1 MAGAMPQL
9 ASTKIGLAIK
19 NGDFRELKILIENGE
34 NVHLKDRKGNTYLHY
49 VCTMYRPVV
58 FHILAAQGIDI
69 NSQNKFGYTP
79 LHVTALQ
86 KDSLHVADVMCC
98 GADPFIKCFNG
109 KTAAELDPHN
119 TYWQMVYEKYKPGIF
134 HAVKAHD
141 VERVKELLHCWCKM
155 DSKYNGQT
163 LRQFSAAH
171 KHHDIVRI
179 LDQHKATL
187 DVIYGCLELNYDRV
201 RAGLKKSWCKIN
213 FLNKASRKQHVLQF
227 AIEMEDLT
235 LVKLLC
241 DGGADVNILVL
252 VHDYFVGFHE
262 LKGPMYYEVINT
274 KTPQDIMWTVL
285 KANVNFNLKDERG
298 RNAMTYALDKGNG
311 FLPTEVFKFMLK
323 NGAYLGD
330 RDDTGVG
337 IREIAK
343 FARRMDV
350 VSLIDKYYIQVIRN
364 SDMDMLRKLAVDG
377 YGGLLINFNYRDS
390 YVYAAGNDTDDA
402 LNFIEWLPTFQ
413 EQVRLLHLAVREE
426 PVSEF
431 SSILQDCKEPEMLIN
446 SKDKG
451 MRTPLILAT
460 LFARDDIVNFILK
473 QPYNIDINAQD
484 CCKRTAYH
492 YTFVLGL
499 DGESIRKSLVQAG
512 TNQSLVDVKG
522 RRGEDYADFV
532 HKQEWI
538 DQEIT
543 AKYGME
549 LELMCVEKYEDL
561 RKVIRSKR
569 QGLKEFVE
577 LLRDF
582 PVPVAAFPKILGP
595 LMYSYRDIIF
605 LAVDYGKEDIAI
617 RLANLGADLFRK
629 ECYKRKSKDGDEVT
643 VAMDVIERAATLK
656 MVNLV
661 NVLAKKQIRQR
672 EVFTPRVPQR
682 ALAKL
687 QLGLSM
693 KSQDF
698 EQTFVTKLPICSY

>member
-9 ASTKIGLAIK
+9 ASTKIGQAIK
-19 NGDFRELKILIENGE
+19 DGDFRELKVLIESGE
-34 NVHLKDRKGNTYLHY
+34 NVHFKDRKGNTYLHY

-98 GADPFIKCFNG
+98 GADPSIKCFNG
-109 KTAAELDPHN
+109 KTAAELDPKDV
-119 TYWQMVYEKYKPGIF
+119 YWQMVYEKYKPGIF
-134 HAVKAHD
+134 QAVKAHN
-141 VERVKELLHCWCKM
+141 VEKVKELLQCWCKM

-187 DVIYGCLELNYDRV
+187 DVVYGCLELNYDRV
-201 RAGLKKSWCKIN
+201 RAALKKSWCKIN
-213 FLNKASRKQHVLQF
+213 FLNKASRKQHILQF
-227 AIEMEDLT
+227 AIEMQDLT
-235 LVKLLC
+235 LVKMLC
-241 DGGADVNILVL
+241 EGGADVNTLVN
-252 VHDYFVGFHE
+252 VHDYFVGP
-262 LKGPMYYEVINT
+262 LYYEVINT

-285 KANVNFNLKDERG
+285 KAKVNFNLKDERG

-337 IREIAK
+337 VREIAK

-350 VSLIDKYYIQVIRN
+350 VTLIDKYYIQVIRN
-364 SDMDMLRKLAVDG
+364 SDLALLRRLTVDG
-377 YGGLLINFNYRDS
+377 YGGLLIHFNYRDS
-390 YVYAAGNDTDDA
+390 YIYAAGNETDDA
-402 LNFIEWLPTFQ
+402 LKFIEWLPTFQ
-413 EQVRLLHLAVREE
+413 EQVRQLHLAVREE
-426 PVSEF
+426 PLSEF
-431 SSILQDCKEPEMLIN
+431 TSILQSCKEPEMLIN

-451 MRTPLILAT
+451 LRTPLILAT

-473 QPYNIDINAQD
+473 QPYCIDINAQD

-499 DGESIRKSLVQAG
+499 DGDSIRKSLLAAG
-512 TNQSLVDVKG
+512 IDPDILDVKG
-522 RRGEDYADFV
+522 RRGEDYAEFV
-532 HKQEWI
+532 QKQEWI

-561 RKVIRSKR
+561 RKIVRSKR
-569 QGLKEFVE
+569 QGLKEFQE
-577 LLRDF
+577 LIKDF
-582 PVPVAAFPKILGP
+582 PVPVTAFPRILGP
-595 LMYSYRDIIF
+595 LMHSFRDIIF

-629 ECYKRKSKDGDEVT
+629 ECYKRKSIDGEEVT
-643 VAMDVIERAATLK
+643 VAMDVVERAATLK
-656 MVNLV
+656 MVNVV
-661 NVLAKKQIRQR
+661 NVLAKKQVRQR
-672 EVFTPRVPQR
+672 EVFTHLVPPRAQS
-682 ALAKL
+682 KL

-693 KSQDF
+693 KSKDF
-698 EQTFVTKLPICSY
+698 EQTFVSRLQLCS

>member
-9 ASTKIGLAIK
+9 ASTKIGQAIK
-19 NGDFRELKILIENGE
+19 DGDFRELKVLIESGE
-34 NVHLKDRKGNTYLHY
+34 NVHFKDRKGNTYLHY

-98 GADPFIKCFNG
+98 GADPSIKCFNG
-109 KTAAELDPHN
+109 KTAAELDPKDV
-119 TYWQMVYEKYKPGIF
+119 YWQMVYEKYKPGIF
-134 HAVKAHD
+134 QAVKAHN
-141 VERVKELLHCWCKM
+141 VEKVKELLQCWCKM

-187 DVIYGCLELNYDRV
+187 DVVYGCLELNYDRV
-201 RAGLKKSWCKIN
+201 RAALKKSWCKIN
-213 FLNKASRKQHVLQF
+213 FLNKASRKQHILQF
-227 AIEMEDLT
+227 AIEMQDLT
-235 LVKLLC
+235 LVKMLC
-241 DGGADVNILVL
+241 EGGADVNTLVN

-262 LKGPMYYEVINT
+262 LKGPLYYEVINT

-285 KANVNFNLKDERG
+285 KAKVNFNLKDERG

-337 IREIAK
+337 VREIAK

-350 VSLIDKYYIQVIRN
+350 VTLIDKYYIQVIRN
-364 SDMDMLRKLAVDG
+364 SDLALLRRLTVDG
-377 YGGLLINFNYRDS
+377 YGGLLIHFNYRDS
-390 YVYAAGNDTDDA
+390 YIYAAGNETDDA
-402 LNFIEWLPTFQ
+402 LKFIEWLPTFQ
-413 EQVRLLHLAVREE
+413 EQVRQLHLAVREE
-426 PVSEF
+426 PLSEF
-431 SSILQDCKEPEMLIN
+431 TSILQSCKEPEMLIN

-451 MRTPLILAT
+451 LRTPLILAT

-473 QPYNIDINAQD
+473 QPYCIDINAQD

-499 DGESIRKSLVQAG
+499 DGDSIRKSLLAAG
-512 TNQSLVDVKG
+512 IDPDILDVKG
-522 RRGEDYADFV
+522 RRGEDYAEFV
-532 HKQEWI
+532 QKQEWI

-543 AKYGME
+543 
-549 LELMCVEKYEDL
+549 YEDL
-561 RKVIRSKR
+561 RKIVRSKR
-569 QGLKEFVE
+569 QGLKEFQE
-577 LLRDF
+577 LIKDF
-582 PVPVAAFPKILGP
+582 PVPVTAFPRILGP
-595 LMYSYRDIIF
+595 LMHSFRDIIF

-629 ECYKRKSKDGDEVT
+629 ECYKRKSIDGEEVT
-643 VAMDVIERAATLK
+643 VAMDVVERAATLK
-656 MVNLV
+656 MVNVV
-661 NVLAKKQIRQR
+661 NVLAKKQVRQR
-672 EVFTPRVPQR
+672 EVFTHLVPPRAQS
-682 ALAKL
+682 KL

-693 KSQDF
+693 KSKDF
-698 EQTFVTKLPICSY
+698 EQTFVSRLQLCS